1 MESAA
6 SAAQEPLL
14 NHRYRVVRQL
24 GTGAMG
30 EVFLVQDTLEEN
42 QLQALK
48 TIRREFVTSYGYSAF
63 KNEFQAMTAFHHPN
77 VVEVYEFGTVAGTQD
92 DFFTMEYVEGKNLL
106 AASKDADLET
116 LYDYAVQIARALE
129 YIHAQGFIH
138 FDLKPDNIMVRDD
151 GTVKVMDFGLVEQSS
166 IGNPGVLKGTVHYLA
181 PEMLRGDA
189 VDPRLDLYSLGA
201 VLYHVITGRTL
212 FEGTVEQVMYHHL
225 QDEPDLNAP
234 SPRALPDALK
244 PLLLRLLDKDP
255 GKRPASAGELL
266 TALQLAVGAAKPP
279 QAREVSES
287 YILGSRS
294 VGRGPE
300 LNRLA
305 ELFAQRVLDPQPGAP
320 AVVLVTGTSG
330 TGRSRLMQEL
340 RHQVQLRRVRY
351 HQGTCL
357 QNGGQPYLPFAEIL
371 RAMAR
376 DILPSQAGS
385 LPRSGASDGAF
396 GSGVSPAGSDSQ
408 PGHISTMTGQS
419 RQAGDLKDTVLGPR
433 RGTEGA
439 APPAAGA
446 EEKEPGTLIFG
457 RAIQLTN
464 EVPADVTP
472 SRPGTGTVMFG
483 IGSSDL
489 ANLGAPDPSLT
500 PQPMPPGSATDG
512 LEPPDAP
519 EQLAQTLLTHAPA
532 LARVLGAEYGLA
544 ELAAMVETPKF
555 STPERERAWLQD
567 SICKFILQVARI
579 RPQVLY
585 VADLHWA
592 DAPSLDLLVQLSKAL
607 AEADKA
613 AAAGGAG
620 APVRLLLTSD
630 YRAEELAGTSL
641 EKPVGDLTKDKLSE
655 TIKLKPLTSEDV
667 AAMLGSM
674 LGPVDQVDSVA
685 RLLAE
690 RTSGNPFFIEAAV
703 RNLLEEGGLK
713 RHGATWAFSPE
724 SLKTAATSVQQVL
737 DRTLAKMPPDEL
749 DLLQGLAVFNR
760 PVNIPV
766 LMAAGAEDE
775 KALRKLLTRVRR
787 KRFLARGW
795 AEGHHQYSLRH
806 ATLRDHVHARIPPP
820 RRAELHEAAG
830 AALERRY
837 PGSDRYLEDLAYHF
851 QVSGNADKAIH
862 YARKAADQARR
873 LFDMKRA
880 SQLYSQ
886 AHEALQLL
894 GADLAVSIAEV
905 SLYAASEKHVERLK
919 AALPKVEEIKD
930 TNRLARIQNWMGR
943 MYYALGK
950 QRDAIQWFTQ
960 FMKTT
965 EGTKDDVT
973 RALPHAV
980 LGRVSFFVGKFET
993 ATKHLEKSI
1002 SLLRGHVGAEEDIS
1016 YSLGM
1021 GGAAYGYL
1029 GDLPKCRKMIEES
1042 IDLAQQINNKTRLA
1056 LGRVYLGIVNAHYG
1070 RWPEAREHLD
1080 RGVEIS
1086 KQTGD
1091 VIGAGTGSSFRG
1103 LVALAEGDAARA
1115 LELCRF
1121 GRDHIA
1127 KTGGTM
1133 TFTMIGTH
1141 TAMAQLLSGEVDAAL
1156 KTAKET
1162 LPILETGERWG
1173 ESCLYVTLGH
1183 IHAKRREMT
1192 EARGWFQKALTVAE
1206 AQKGKPFEAKARL
1219 ALGSFLRDA
1228 GEPQGMEEL
1237 AKARALFDQLK
1248 MGWYRDRAEALLDG
1262 EQVGPLA

>member
-1 MESAA
+1 
-6 SAAQEPLL
+6 
-14 NHRYRVVRQL
+14 
-24 GTGAMG
+24 
-30 EVFLVQDTLEEN
+30 
-42 QLQALK
+42 
-48 TIRREFVTSYGYSAF
+48 
-63 KNEFQAMTAFHHPN
+63 
-77 VVEVYEFGTVAGTQD
+77 
-92 DFFTMEYVEGKNLL
+92 
-106 AASKDADLET
+106 
-116 LYDYAVQIARALE
+116 YDYAVQIARALE

-138 FDLKPDNIMVRDD
+138 FDLKPDNIMVRED

-234 SPRALPDALK
+234 AQRALPDALK
-244 PLLLRLLDKDP
+244 PLLRRLLDKDP
-255 GKRPASAGELL
+255 GKRPGSAGELL

-294 VGRGPE
+294 VGRS
-300 LNRLA
+300 A
-305 ELFAQRVLDPQPGAP
+305 ELSRLHELFGQRVLELQAGAP
-320 AVVLVTGTSG
+320 AVVMVTGAAG
-330 TGRSRLMQEL
+330 TGRSRLLQEL

-376 DILPSQAGS
+376 DIVPSQGGS
-385 LPRSGASDGAF
+385 LPRSGA
-396 GSGVSPAGSDSQ
+396 PAVDGSDIGSQ
-408 PGHISTMTGQS
+408 PGHVDSSMGGRTPIDQ
-419 RQAGDLKDTVLGPR
+419 KDTVLGQHLP
-433 RGTEGA
+433 TDT
-439 APPAAGA
+439 PVPSSPAHAG
-446 EEKEPGTLIFG
+446 EEPGTLIFG
-457 RAIQLTN
+457 QAIQLVTEVN
-464 EVPADVTP
+464 E

-489 ANLGAPDPSLT
+489 VHLGTPDPAVTPPPAAPD
-500 PQPMPPGSATDG
+500 GA
-512 LEPPDAP
+512 EPADAP
-519 EQLAQTLLTHAPA
+519 QQLASTLLQHAPA
-532 LARVLGAEYGLA
+532 LARLLGPEYGLA
-544 ELAAMVETPKF
+544 ELAAMVEVPRF

-567 SICKFILQVARI
+567 SVCKFILAVARI

-592 DAPSLDLLVQLSKAL
+592 DAPSLDLMAQLARAL
-607 AEADKA
+607 GEADR
-613 AAAGGAG
+613 AGG
-620 APVRLLLTSD
+620 APVRLLLTGD
-630 YRAEELAGTSL
+630 YRQEELSGSAL
-641 EKPVGDLTKDKLSE
+641 EKSCADLAKEKLSE
-655 TIKLKPLTSEDV
+655 TIKLKPLTPEDV

-674 LGPVDQVDSVA
+674 LGPVESVDAVA
-685 RLLAE
+685 RLFAE

-713 RHGATWAFSPE
+713 RHGATWAFSQE
-724 SLKTAATSVQQVL
+724 SLKMAATSVQQVL
-737 DRTLAKMPPDEL
+737 DRTLAKMPADEL
-749 DLLQGLAVFNR
+749 ELLQALAVFNR

-766 LMAAGAEDE
+766 MLAAGAEDE

-806 ATLRDHVHARIPPP
+806 ATLRDHVHARIPAP
-820 RRAELHEAAG
+820 RRGELHESAG

-837 PGSDRYLEDLAYHF
+837 PGSDRYLEDLAFHF
-851 QVSGNADKAIH
+851 QLSGNADKAIH

-880 SQLYSQ
+880 AQLYSQ
-886 AHEALQLL
+886 AHESLQLL

-905 SLYAASEKHVERLK
+905 SIYAASEKHVERLK
-919 AALPKVEEIKD
+919 SALPKVEEIKD
-930 TNRLARIQNWMGR
+930 VGRLARIQNWMGR

-965 EGTKDDVT
+965 EGTKDDFT

-993 ATKHLEKSI
+993 ATKHLDKSI
-1002 SLLRGHVGAEEDIS
+1002 SLLRGHIGAEEDIS

-1021 GGAAYGYL
+1021 SGASYGYL
-1029 GDLPKCRKMIEES
+1029 GDFPKCRKMIEES
-1042 IDLAQQINNKTRLA
+1042 VELATQINHKTRVA
-1056 LGRVYLGIVNAHYG
+1056 LGRVYMGIVNAHYG

-1080 RGVEIS
+1080 RGIEIS

-1103 LVALAEGDAARA
+1103 LVALAEGDASRA
-1115 LELCRF
+1115 IELCRF
-1121 GRDHIA
+1121 GKDHIA

-1141 TAMAQLLSGEVDAAL
+1141 TALAQLLSGDVEAAL

-1162 LPILETGERWG
+1162 LPVLETGERWG
-1173 ESCLYVTLGH
+1173 ESCLYVVLGH
-1183 IHAKRREMT
+1183 IHAKKREMN
-1192 EARGWFQKALTVAE
+1192 EARGYFQKALAVAE

-1219 ALGSFLRDA
+1219 ALGAFLRDA

-1237 AKARALFDQLK
+1237 SKARALFDQLK
-1248 MGWYRDRAEALLDG
+1248 MGWYRDRAEAFLDG
-1262 EQVGPLA
+1262 EQVGPLP

>member
-106 AASKDADLET
+106 AAGKAADLET

-234 SPRALPDALK
+234 APRALPDALK
-244 PLLLRLLDKDP
+244 PLLRRLLDKDP
-255 GKRPASAGELL
+255 AKRPASAGELL

-294 VGRGPE
+294 VGRTPE
-300 LNRLA
+300 LNRLH
-305 ELFAQRVLDPQPGAP
+305 ELFTQRVLDPIPGAP
-320 AVVLVTGTSG
+320 AVVLVTGTAG
-330 TGRSRLMQEL
+330 TGRSRLLQEL
-340 RHQVQLRRVRY
+340 RHQVQLRRVRF
-351 HQGTCL
+351 HQGTSL

-376 DILPSQAGS
+376 DILPSQGGS
-385 LPRSGASDGAF
+385 LPRSAPQDGAF
-396 GSGVSPAGSDSQ
+396 GSGVGPESDSR
-408 PGHISTMTGQS
+408 PGHVSSMAGQ
-419 RQAGDLKDTVLGPR
+419 RQPADLKDTVLGPR
-433 RGTEGA
+433 AGAEGA
-439 APPAAGA
+439 PPPQVQA

-457 RAIQLTN
+457 RAIQLVN
-464 EVPADVTP
+464 EVQSMPA

-489 ANLGAPDPSLT
+489 ANLATPDASLA
-500 PQPMPPGSATDG
+500 PQPLPHTSADG
-512 LEPPDAP
+512 LEAPDAP
-519 EQLAQTLLTHAPA
+519 ERLAQTLLQHAPA
-532 LARVLGAEYGLA
+532 LARLLGAEYGLA

-555 STPERERAWLQD
+555 SSPERERAWLHD
-567 SICKFILQVARI
+567 SICNFILGVARV

-585 VADLHWA
+585 FADLHWA
-592 DAPSLDLLVQLSKAL
+592 DAPSLDLLVQLSRAL

-620 APVRLLLTSD
+620 APVRLLLSAD

-641 EKPVGDLTKDKLSE
+641 EKPVGDLVKDKLSE
-655 TIKLKPLTSEDV
+655 TIKLKPLTPEDV

-703 RNLLEEGGLK
+703 RNLLEEGGLR
-713 RHGATWAFSPE
+713 RHGATWAFSPDA
-724 SLKTAATSVQQVL
+724 LKTAATSVQQVL
-737 DRTLAKMPPDEL
+737 DRTLAKLPADEL

-806 ATLRDHVHARIPPP
+806 ATLRDHVHARIPNP
-820 RRAELHEAAG
+820 RKVELHEAAG

-919 AALPKVEEIKD
+919 AALSKVEEIKD

-1042 IDLAQQINNKTRLA
+1042 IELATQINNKTRLA

-1080 RGVEIS
+1080 RGIEIS

-1103 LVALAEGDAARA
+1103 LVALAEGDATRA

-1156 KTAKET
+1156 KTARET

-1183 IHAKRREMT
+1183 IHSKRREPS
-1192 EARGWFQKALTVAE
+1192 EARGWFQKALAVAE
-1206 AQKGKPFEAKARL
+1206 AQKGRPFEAKARL
-1219 ALGSFLRDA
+1219 ALGAFLRDT
-1228 GEPQGMEEL
+1228 GDPQGMEEL
-1237 AKARALFDQLK
+1237 SKARALFDQLK

>member
-106 AASKDADLET
+106 AAGKAADLET
-116 LYDYAVQIARALE
+116 IYDYAVQIARALE

-138 FDLKPDNIMVRDD
+138 FDLKPDNIMVRED

-225 QDEPDLNAP
+225 QDEPDLNAAA
-234 SPRALPDALK
+234 PRALPDALK
-244 PLLLRLLDKDP
+244 PLLRRLLDKDP
-255 GKRPASAGELL
+255 AKRPASAGELL
-266 TALQLAVGAAKPP
+266 TALHLAVGASKPP

-294 VGRGPE
+294 VGRGAE
-300 LNRLA
+300 LNRLQ
-305 ELFAQRVLDPQPGAP
+305 ELFVQRVLDPKPGAP
-320 AVVLVTGTSG
+320 SVVLVTGTSG

-357 QNGGQPYLPFAEIL
+357 QNGGQPYLPFAEVL

-376 DILPSQAGS
+376 DILPSRGGS
-385 LPRSGASDGAF
+385 LPRSGGTDAAAY
-396 GSGVSPAGSDSQ
+396 GSGVAPGPDADSQ
-408 PGHISTMTGQS
+408 PGHISSMTG
-419 RQAGDLKDTVLGPR
+419 AGQRGAVDLKETVLGPR
-433 RGTEGA
+433 PGA
-439 APPAAGA
+439 DSTAPPPVDA

-457 RAIQLTN
+457 RAIQLVN
-464 EVPADVTP
+464 EVESTAGT

-489 ANLGAPDPSLT
+489 AHLGGSDPSAT
-500 PQPMPPGSATDG
+500 PTPIPSVAADG
-512 LEPPDAP
+512 MEPPDAP

-532 LARVLGAEYGLA
+532 LARLLGAEYGLA

-555 STPERERAWLQD
+555 SSPDRERAWLQD
-567 SICKFILQVARI
+567 NICRFILSVAKI

-592 DAPSLDLLVQLSKAL
+592 DASSLDLLVQLSKAL

-613 AAAGGAG
+613 GGT
-620 APVRLLLTSD
+620 PVRLLLASD
-630 YRAEELAGTSL
+630 YRVEELAGNAL
-641 EKPVGDLTKDKLSE
+641 EKPVSDLGKDKLSE

-667 AAMLGSM
+667 GAMLGSM
-674 LGPVDQVDSVA
+674 LGPVDQVESVA

-713 RHGATWAFSPE
+713 RHGATWAFSPDA
-724 SLKTAATSVQQVL
+724 LKTAATSVQQVL
-737 DRTLAKMPPDEL
+737 DRTLAKMPADEL
-749 DLLQGLAVFNR
+749 DLIQALAVFNR

-806 ATLRDHVHARIPPP
+806 ATLRDHVHTRIPAP
-820 RRAELHEAAG
+820 RRGALHEAAG
-830 AALERRY
+830 VALERRY
-837 PGSDRYLEDLAYHF
+837 PGSDRYLEDLAHHF
-851 QVSGNADKAIH
+851 QISGNADKAIH

-930 TNRLARIQNWMGR
+930 VVRLARIQNWMGR

-1042 IDLAQQINNKTRLA
+1042 IDLATQINNKTRMA

-1080 RGVEIS
+1080 RGIEIS

-1103 LVALAEGDAARA
+1103 LVALAEGDATRA

-1156 KTAKET
+1156 KTARET

-1183 IHAKRREMT
+1183 IHAKRREMN
-1192 EARGWFQKALTVAE
+1192 EARGWFQKALAVAE

-1219 ALGSFLRDA
+1219 ALGAFLRDA
-1228 GEPQGMEEL
+1228 GESHGMEEL
-1237 AKARALFDQLK
+1237 SKARALFDQLK

>member
-6 SAAQEPLL
+6 SAAEPLL

-24 GTGAMG
+24 GMGAMG

-92 DFFTMEYVEGKNLL
+92 DFFTMEYVEGRNLL
-106 AASKDADLET
+106 AATREVDLET
-116 LYDYAVQIARALE
+116 IYDYAVQCARALE

-138 FDLKPDNIMVRDD
+138 FDLKPDNIMVRED

-189 VDPRLDLYSLGA
+189 VDSRLDLYSLGA
-201 VLYHVITGRTL
+201 VLFHVITGRTL

-225 QDEPDLNAP
+225 QDEPDFNAP
-234 SPRALPDALK
+234 APREVPDAIK
-244 PLLLRLLDKDP
+244 PLLRRLLDKDP
-255 GKRPASAGELL
+255 AKRPSSAGELL
-266 TALQLAVGAAKPP
+266 TALQLAVGSARPP

-294 VGRGPE
+294 VGRMEE
-300 LNRLA
+300 LARLQ
-305 ELFAQRVLDPQPGAP
+305 EVFGQRVLDPRPGAP
-320 AVVLVTGTSG
+320 AVMLVTGASG
-330 TGRSRLMQEL
+330 TGRSRLLQEL

-371 RAMAR
+371 SAVAR
-376 DILPSQAGS
+376 DILPSQGGS
-385 LPRSGASDGAF
+385 LPRTSSLEGL
-396 GSGVSPAGSDSQ
+396 GSGIAMRQSEISSLGGRPLMPADL
-408 PGHISTMTGQS
+408 
-419 RQAGDLKDTVLGPR
+419 ALKDTVVDPRPGKDTAVGPR
-433 RGTEGA
+433 
-439 APPAAGA
+439 PAADQ
-446 EEKEPGTLIFG
+446 EREPGTLLFG
-457 RAIQLTN
+457 R
-464 EVPADVTP
+464 TP
-472 SRPGTGTVMFG
+472 LSTEPPPVDEAPPSHPGTGTVMFG
-483 IGSSDL
+483 ITSSDL
-489 ANLGAPDPSLT
+489 ANLT
-500 PQPMPPGSATDG
+500 PEPTPPQHHPPEGT
-512 LEPPDAP
+512 EPKDAQ
-519 EQLAQTLLTHAPA
+519 ERLAGTLLEHAPA
-532 LARVLGAEYGLA
+532 LARILGAEFGLV
-544 ELAAMVETPKF
+544 ELASMVESPRF

-567 SICKFILQVARI
+567 SICKFLLAVARI
-579 RPQVLY
+579 RPQVIYL
-585 VADLHWA
+585 ADLHWA
-592 DAPSLDLLVQLSKAL
+592 DAPSQDLLVQLARAL
-607 AEADKA
+607 QEADRA
-613 AAAGGAG
+613 EGLPPA
-620 APVRLLLTSD
+620 RLLLCGD
-630 YRAEELAGTSL
+630 YRQEEVAGTGL
-641 EKPVGDLTKDKLSE
+641 EKTVADLQKEKLSE
-655 TIKLKPLTSEDV
+655 TLALRPLTADDV
-667 AAMLGSM
+667 GAMLGSM
-674 LGPVDQVDSVA
+674 LGPVDQVESVSK
-685 RLLAE
+685 LLAE

-713 RHGATWAFSPE
+713 RHGPSWVFGPE
-724 SLKTAATSVQQVL
+724 ALRTAATSVQQVL
-737 DRTLAKMPPDEL
+737 DRTLAKLPGDEVE
-749 DLLQGLAVFNR
+749 LLQVLSVFNR

-766 LMAAGAEDE
+766 LMSAGADDE

-806 ATLRDHVHARIPPP
+806 NTLRDHVHGKIPGP
-820 RRAELHEAAG
+820 RRAEMHEGAG
-830 AALERRY
+830 LALERRY
-837 PGSDRYLEDLAYHF
+837 PGNERYLEDLAHHF
-851 QVSGNADKAIH
+851 QRSGNVDKAIH

-873 LFDMKRA
+873 LFGHKRA
-880 SQLYSQ
+880 AQLYTQ
-886 AHEALQLL
+886 AHEALRVL

-905 SLYAASEKHVERLK
+905 SIYAASEKHVERLK
-919 AALPKVEEIKD
+919 AALPRVEEVKD
-930 TNRLARIQNWMGR
+930 VQRLAKIQNWMGR

-993 ATKHLEKSI
+993 GAKHLEKSI

-1021 GGAAYGYL
+1021 GGACHGYL
-1029 GDLPKCRKMIEES
+1029 GDLPRCRKMVEES
-1042 IDLAQQINNKTRLA
+1042 IELAAQINNKTRLA
-1056 LGRVYLGIVNAHYG
+1056 LGRVYMGIVLAHYG

-1080 RGVEIS
+1080 RGIEIS

-1115 LELCRF
+1115 IELCRF
-1121 GRDHIA
+1121 GREHIA
-1127 KTGGTM
+1127 RTGGTM

-1141 TAMAQLLSGEVDAAL
+1141 LAEALLASGDVEGAL
-1156 KTAKET
+1156 KTARES
-1162 LPILETGERWG
+1162 LPVLETGERWG

-1183 IHAKRREMT
+1183 IHQKRREHA
-1192 EARGWFQKALTVAE
+1192 EAKGWLQKAIAVAE
-1206 AQKGKPFEAKARL
+1206 GQKGKPFEAKARL
-1219 ALGSFLRDA
+1219 AYGAFLRDTGEAQA
-1228 GEPQGMEEL
+1228 GLEEL
-1237 AKARALFDQLK
+1237 GKARTLFDQLK
-1248 MGWYRDRAEALLDG
+1248 MGWYRDRAESLLDG
-1262 EQVGPLA
+1262 EQMGPCP